1 MANESFSKGLPAVQG
16 APACIDVWRR
26 RALRAGLVFSILA
39 VILALVAE
47 KLDQPALG
55 WEHLLR
61 GWLTGFVG
69 CFGLCFGGMAL
80 LMVQHLSGG
89 KWGLIV
95 RRPLEAM
102 TRTWPVV
109 VLMWFPVALLGASYG
124 KLYIWAK
131 YYDDWASALKKG
143 LITMDQAHAIHWK
156 QPMLNVT
163 DFYVVSLACFAIFA
177 LYVTLLNRWSVKRDA
192 DPEPN
197 VAYWR
202 TKFENL
208 SGFGVVLYAALL
220 FVLVIYWVMSLD
232 PTWYSTIYG
241 FQYLVGQPFM
251 VLPLAIL
258 TLIGLSKT
266 EPIKSTYRVIEQH
279 DMGKLCFALV
289 MLNIYFAFGAFL
301 IIWSGN
307 SPEEIPWYL
316 DRIRG
321 GWGVIATLDVIF
333 HWLIPFSLLLS
344 RDLKRINMRLSV
356 VCSVMIFAGFWDL
369 FWLIEPNFKDAARNL
384 HFSWGILEYIAAP
397 GALFCFWL
405 VYYFAQLKRRPLI
418 ATNDPHLAEI
428 LEHDYAHA

>member
-1 MANESFSKGLPAVQG
+1 MANDSFSKGLTSATG
-16 APACIDVWRR
+16 APAFVDLWRR
-26 RALRAGLVFSILA
+26 RALLVGVSLA
-39 VILALVAE
+39 AVAVLIAFLGQAFD
-47 KLDQPALG
+47 KPALG

-61 GWLTGFVG
+61 AWLEGFVG
-69 CFGLCFGGMAL
+69 CFGFCLGAMAL
-80 LMVQHLSGG
+80 LMVQYLSGG

-102 TRTWPVV
+102 TRTWPIVI
-109 VLMWFPVALLGASYG
+109 LMWIPVAVLGASYG
-124 KLYIWAK
+124 KLYPWAK
-131 YYDDWASALKKG
+131 YADWADALKSG
-143 LITMDQAHAIHWK
+143 AISADMAHAIHWK
-156 QPMLNVT
+156 RPMLNT
-163 DFYVVSLACFAIFA
+163 WSFYWVSLLCFAIFA
-177 LYVTLLNRWSVKRDA
+177 MYILLLNRWSLKRDA
-192 DPEPN
+192 DPEPR
-197 VAYWR
+197 VGYWR

-220 FVLVIYWVMSLD
+220 FILSIYWVMSLD

-241 FQYLVGQPFM
+241 FQYLVGQAFM

-258 TLIGLSKT
+258 TLIGLSKA
-266 EPIKSTYRVIEQH
+266 EPIKSTLRVIEQH
-279 DMGKLCFALV
+279 DLGKLCFALV

-321 GWGVIATLDVIF
+321 GWGVIATLDVIL
-333 HWLIPFSLLLS
+333 HWVIPFSMLLS
-344 RDLKRINMRLSV
+344 RDLKRIQKRLSV
-356 VCSVMIFAGFWDL
+356 VCCIMIFAGFWDL

-384 HFSWGILEYIAAP
+384 HFSWGILEYIFVP

-405 VYYFAQLKRRPLI
+405 VYYFSELKTRPLI

>member
-1 MANESFSKGLPAVQG
+1 MANESFSKGLPSAPG
-16 APACIDVWRR
+16 APAFVDVWRR

-39 VILALVAE
+39 VILALLGQ
-47 KLDQPALG
+47 KLDHPALG
-55 WEHLLR
+55 WDHVMR
-61 GWLTGFVG
+61 GWLEGFVG
-69 CFGLCFGGMAL
+69 CFGLCLGGMSL
-80 LMVQHLSGG
+80 LMVQYLSGG

-102 TRTWPVV
+102 TRTWPLV
-109 VLMWFPVALLGASYG
+109 VLMWLPVAVLGASFG

-131 YYDDWASALKKG
+131 YEDWASALKQG
-143 LITMDQAHAIHWK
+143 GITIEQAHAIHWK
-156 QPMLNVT
+156 HRMLNVT
-163 DFYVVSLACFAIFA
+163 DFYVVSLVCFAIFA
-177 LYVTLLNRWSVKRDA
+177 LYITLLNRWSVKRDA

-202 TKFENL
+202 TRFENL
-208 SGFGVVLYAALL
+208 SGFGVVLYSALL
-220 FVLVIYWVMSLD
+220 FILAIYWVMSLD

-258 TLIGLSKT
+258 TLIGLSKA
-266 EPIKSTYRVIEQH
+266 EPIKSTFRLIEQH
-279 DMGKLCFALV
+279 DLGKLCFALV
-289 MLNIYFAFGAFL
+289 MLNIYFAFASFL

-321 GWGVIATLDVIF
+321 GWGVIATLDVIL
-333 HWLIPFSLLLS
+333 HWLIPFTLLLS
-344 RDLKRINMRLSV
+344 RDLKRIQSRLKV
-356 VCSVMIFAGFWDL
+356 VCYVMVFAGFWDL

-384 HFSWGILEYIAAP
+384 HFSWGILEYIAVP
-397 GALFCFWL
+397 GALFSFWL
-405 VYYFAQLKRRPLI
+405 VYYFSELKRRPLI

>member
-1 MANESFSKGLPAVQG
+1 MANESFSKGLPSTVG
-16 APACIDVWRR
+16 APAFVDLWRR

-39 VILALVAE
+39 VILALLAQ

-55 WEHLLR
+55 WDHVMR
-61 GWLTGFVG
+61 GWLEGFVG
-69 CFGLCFGGMAL
+69 CFGLCLGGMSL
-80 LMVQHLSGG
+80 LMVQYLSGG

-102 TRTWPVV
+102 TRTWPLV
-109 VLMWFPVALLGASYG
+109 VLMWLPVAILGASFG
-124 KLYIWAK
+124 KLYIWAR
-131 YYDDWASALKKG
+131 YEDWVGALNKG
-143 LITMDQAHAIHWK
+143 LITIDQAHAIHWK

-163 DFYVVSLACFAIFA
+163 DFYVVSLVCFAIFA
-177 LYVTLLNRWSVKRDA
+177 LYITLLNRWSVKRDA

-202 TKFENL
+202 TRFENL
-208 SGFGVVLYAALL
+208 SGFGLVLYSALL
-220 FVLVIYWVMSLD
+220 FILSIYWVMSLD

-258 TLIGLSKT
+258 TLIGLSKA
-266 EPIKSTYRVIEQH
+266 EPIKSTFRLIEQH
-279 DMGKLCFALV
+279 DLGKLCFALV
-289 MLNIYFAFGAFL
+289 MLNIYFAFAAFL

-333 HWLIPFSLLLS
+333 HWLIPFALLLS
-344 RDLKRINMRLSV
+344 RDLKRIQSRLKV
-356 VCSVMIFAGFWDL
+356 VCYVMVFAGFWDL
-369 FWLIEPNFKDAARNL
+369 FWLIEPNFRDAARNL
-384 HFSWGILEYIAAP
+384 HFSWGILEYIAVP
-397 GALFCFWL
+397 GALFSFWL
-405 VYYFAQLKRRPLI
+405 VYYFSELKRRPLI